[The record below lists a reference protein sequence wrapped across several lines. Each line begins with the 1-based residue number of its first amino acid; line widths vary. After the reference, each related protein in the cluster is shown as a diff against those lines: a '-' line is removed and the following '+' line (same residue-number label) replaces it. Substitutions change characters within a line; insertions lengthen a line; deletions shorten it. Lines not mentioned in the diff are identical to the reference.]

1 MTWYWLSTFI
11 KLSGWLAKHYLTMWC
26 IDSNCGHFSIK
37 NLIQSCELLVTFVCT
52 SSSDFFLKTILF
64 FPQSPGIY
72 SLSLTHFPSQ
82 IFPPSIYPHSGQSQA
97 LGVHSDS
104 YFLHTFHIPSD
115 ARFYQFSLWNILI
128 SFSSSLILH
137 PCYPTIWLRPIL
149 WLQKPYNY
157 PSFSRM
163 TSFQSIQYI
172 NALILLLLCSNFPW
186 GILTA

>member
-11 KLSGWLAKHYLTMWC
+11 KLSGRLAKHYLTMWC

-82 IFPPSIYPHSGQSQA
+82 IFPPSIYPHSSQSQA

-149 WLQKPYNY
+149 WLQKPYN
-157 PSFSRM
+157 
-163 TSFQSIQYI
+163 
-172 NALILLLLCSNFPW
+172 
-186 GILTA
+186 